1 MAMGTATNSKMRLLC
16 SPLLQAVLF
25 MNWFHYKDGFA
36 LENGSSL
43 PGFTLCYHTYGQLN
57 ARKDNVIWICHALTA
72 SSDVEGW
79 WPELVGDGLPFDTRN
94 YFVVCVNIIGSCYG
108 STGPLSINPL
118 NNTPFYH
125 QFPFITIRDMVGTYQ
140 LLAKHLDIQKIQL
153 LVGGSMGGYQ
163 ALEWSLMQ
171 PTLIEQLFL
180 LVTSARESS
189 WRIAIHTAQRMAIEA
204 DGTFA
209 ESFDKAGEKGLKAAR
224 AIGMLTYRNPYIY
237 EDRQR
242 DEDTNKL
249 DHFKASSYIEY
260 QGNKLAKRFNAFS
273 YWVLTKAMDTHNLA
287 RGRNKNL
294 EEILNAISQRTLII
308 GIETDILCPLHEQEY
323 LAQHIPNSELIVIHS
338 EYGHDGFLT
347 ERKHIE
353 THLQRWLK
361 EK

>member
-1 MAMGTATNSKMRLLC
+1 
-16 SPLLQAVLF
+16 
-25 MNWFHYKDGFA
+25 MNWFHYKDDFF
-36 LENGSSL
+36 LESGSIL
-43 PGFTLCYHTYGQLN
+43 PEFTLCYHTYGQLN
-57 ARKDNVIWICHALTA
+57 KKKDNVIWICHALTA
-72 SSDVEGW
+72 SSDVESW
-79 WPELVGDGLPFDTRN
+79 WPELVGEGLTFDTKD

-118 NNTPFYH
+118 TSQPYYH
-125 QFPFITIRDMVGTYQ
+125 DFPFITIRDMVSAYQ
-140 LLAKHLDIQKIQL
+140 LLAQHLRIQKIHL

-163 ALEWSLMQ
+163 ALEWALVQSS
-171 PTLIEQLFL
+171 LIEQLFL

-204 DGTFA
+204 DGTFR

-237 EDRQR
+237 EDKQR

-249 DHFKASSYIEY
+249 DNFKASSYIEY

-273 YWVLTKAMDTHNLA
+273 YWILTKAMDTHNLA
-287 RGRNKNL
+287 RGRNKSI
-294 EEILNAISQRTLII
+294 EEMLRSISQRTLII
-308 GIETDILCPLHEQEY
+308 GIETDILCPLHEQQH
-323 LAQHIPNSELIVIHS
+323 LSDHIPDSELLIIHS

-347 ERKHIE
+347 EKKHIE
-353 THLQRWLK
+353 THLKRWLN

>member
-1 MAMGTATNSKMRLLC
+1 MRLLC
-16 SPLLQAVLF
+16 NPLLQGVLF
-25 MNWFHYKDGFA
+25 MNWFHYKDDFM
-36 LENGSSL
+36 LENGSVL
-43 PGFTLCYHTYGQLN
+43 PGFTLCYHTYGELN
-57 ARKDNVIWICHALTA
+57 DRKDNVIWICHALTA
-72 SSDVEGW
+72 SSDVQSW
-79 WPELVGDGLPFDTRN
+79 WPELVGAGLPFDTRN

-108 STGPLSINPL
+108 STGPLSINRLTSLPY
-118 NNTPFYH
+118 YH

-140 LLAKHLDIQKIQL
+140 LLVKHLGIQKIQL

-163 ALEWSLMQ
+163 SLEWALIQ
-171 PTLIEQLFL
+171 PTLIEKLFL

-204 DGTFA
+204 DGTFV

-249 DHFKASSYIEY
+249 DNFKASSYIEY

-287 RGRNKNL
+287 RGRGKTIEQL
-294 EEILNAISQRTLII
+294 LSDIWQRTLII
-308 GIETDILCPLHEQEY
+308 GIETDILCPLHEQKY
-323 LAQHIPNSELIVIHS
+323 LAQYIPSSELVIIHS
-338 EYGHDGFLT
+338 DYGHDGFLT

-353 THLQRWLK
+353 KHLKSWLN
-361 EK
+361 EKPDHQFDRK